1 MRSPRTWLFHV
12 DVDIQDSGASLSH
25 GPECT
30 VRRFFFLCFVC
41 VCVCARAR
49 VSFFCIWIECSCK
62 HLCTVGVKDRH
73 TANDEEQP
81 NKSER
86 HRIAAHCLSAYRRA
100 ENIWIH
106 ALGPNTRRHRPS
118 LQRGISVARLAMRP

>member
-30 VRRFFFLCFVC
+30 VRRFFLCFVC

-49 VSFFCIWIECSCK
+49 ARVSFFVYG
-62 HLCTVGVKDRH
+62 LNARV
-73 TANDEEQP
+73 
-81 NKSER
+81 
-86 HRIAAHCLSAYRRA
+86 
-100 ENIWIH
+100 NICV
-106 ALGPNTRRHRPS
+106 PS
-118 LQRGISVARLAMRP
+118 G